1 MGSALKESL
10 WVKWCGHYKSGG
22 FFYAFYRGIKYIIW
36 RIKSRRKQ
44 KKHG

>member
-1 MGSALKESL
+1 MENALKETL
-10 WVKWCGHYKSGG
+10 RGKWRRHYKSGG